1 MPYMWHER
9 FRFHFHFLFFSLDR
23 CSKGYIWRF
32 VDVESFPKGRGGI
45 AWQREDWLC
54 VVVYGFGRDVEEK
67 TRNPGFWREVN
78 IRKLLRRIQAV
89 LCTVLLEIDDH
100 SGYIRIEFLKFKC
113 MSITQLPRVM
123 YRQAKRNNKYK
134 EIQVF

>member
-9 FRFHFHFLFFSLDR
+9 FRFRFHFLFFPLER

-45 AWQREDWLC
+45 AWQRDWLC

-67 TRNPGFWREVN
+67 KPRLSGG
-78 IRKLLRRIQAV
+78 KLIYES
-89 LCTVLLEIDDH
+89 CYDE
-100 SGYIRIEFLKFKC
+100 
-113 MSITQLPRVM
+113 
-123 YRQAKRNNKYK
+123 
-134 EIQVF
+134 